1 MRCPYCLFSLAKLI
15 EMKSNGTEFW
25 TAAGR
30 NILRIADIDE
40 KAMRIRLRRMK
51 TGKLTPWLDYKKL
64 EEIHKRI
71 HTGEIDLDPYQIDEV
86 IPWWGNYITGLL
98 KYLGCMPELR

>member
-1 MRCPYCLFSLAKLI
+1 MGRSYCLFSLDKLV

-30 NILRIADIDE
+30 NKLRIADIDG
-40 KAMRIRLRRMK
+40 KAMRIRLKRMK
-51 TGKLTPWLDYKKL
+51 AGTLTPWLDYKKL

-71 HTGEIDLDPYQIDEV
+71 HTGEIDLTPYQIDEV
-86 IPWWGNYITGLL
+86 IPCWGSYITGLL
-98 KYLGCMPELR
+98 KYLGCIPELR